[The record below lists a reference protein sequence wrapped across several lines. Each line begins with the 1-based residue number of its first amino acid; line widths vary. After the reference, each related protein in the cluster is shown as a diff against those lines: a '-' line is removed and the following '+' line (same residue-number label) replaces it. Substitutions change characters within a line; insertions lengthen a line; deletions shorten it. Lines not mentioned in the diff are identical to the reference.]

1 MLTCVVSYQYP
12 QAQGDT
18 FCGIVFPLMSV
29 EWAGVWVIG
38 SQDWIPHQ
46 SFWCWGMLTWT
57 KFVSS
62 HHTIWTEFIGLW
74 YRHSDW
80 DQTWCHTRAHS
91 LLFIEFFMRVFEGC
105 TGKSLNPVKGTQSK
119 VEWCLSC
126 NIRRTVWTGA
136 WHFKYSTFSTI
147 REGGW

>member
-29 EWAGVWVIG
+29 EMSRCLGYRKSG
-38 SQDWIPHQ
+38 LNS
-46 SFWCWGMLTWT
+46 SSKLLMLGMLNWT
-57 KFVSS
+57 KYVSS
-62 HHTIWTEFIGLW
+62 CHTNWTEFIGLW

-91 LLFIEFFMRVFEGC
+91 LLFIEFFMRRVFEGC
-105 TGKSLNPVKGTQSK
+105 TGQSLNPVKGTQSE
-119 VEWCLSC
+119 VEWCLSMQYQKDSSLDRC
-126 NIRRTVWTGA
+126 MAFQVQ
-136 WHFKYSTFSTI
+136 
-147 REGGW
+147 